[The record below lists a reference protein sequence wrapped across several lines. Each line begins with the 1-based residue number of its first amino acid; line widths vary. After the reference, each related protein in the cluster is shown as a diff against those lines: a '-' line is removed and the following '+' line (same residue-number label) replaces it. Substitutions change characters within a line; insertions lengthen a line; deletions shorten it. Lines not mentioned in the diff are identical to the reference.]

1 MNYEK
6 KNYYMRLA
14 SIYIPSETLPHI
26 FGENHNGQTINLGA
40 KYIYTFEE
48 DSNGDINLK
57 DKMKNEKFIETFW
70 LNNINL
76 VSAIVG
82 ENGTGKTTILNL
94 LREPYSYCKYI
105 YEDPNS
111 DDYIITDNSEVNEVI
126 SSFLN
131 INQSDSENG
140 NFKDLSKYQMMIDDT
155 EYENLDLTTLLEL
168 HNSEN
173 LKRWIKFIEL
183 KNLSVLLEEM
193 SLPEFDKIKIKIHS
207 ISIDEYQTSYRFRPF
222 FNELKERI
230 GLERT
235 KREQAELDRL
245 NLKKV
250 EDIRSS
256 RANQKIK
263 LELEIIS
270 RVIFKTQNILES
282 SGNKY
287 LEEGFL
293 KNNYTIKSNEFIN
306 QPSTK
311 DAFYWFLENSFIQ
324 LKQKSEKILFPII
337 EIKTLIE
344 TLLSY
349 IPESK
354 EIDNWTEFDVSFT
367 QALEIIKAYENF
379 LLAFKDKFSY
389 DKKVLMSFSPSKN
402 LSSGEKGL
410 YDLFSVLNDLNYKTE
425 NNIHT
430 NYSIFSKRKKTSDN
444 LLILLDEADLGFHPE
459 WKKKYVNI
467 IQQVIPF
474 IFKNKN
480 VQIII
485 TTHDPLTLSD
495 FPNNNVVYLFKNN
508 KKTEILDYDS
518 KQRPTKTFGAN
529 ISDLLADSFFVN
541 DGLIGDFA
549 KGSIEKTI
557 IWINNNK
564 DPKDRNGEFFTKE
577 LEYHK
582 KIILIIDEPI
592 VKIKLSEMIS
602 ELDDNVDFQKQILD
616 DEIAFLTN
624 KRGKLK

>member
-1 MNYEK
+1 
-6 KNYYMRLA
+6 MRLVA
-14 SIYIPSETLPHI
+14 IYIPSETLPHI
-26 FGENHNGQTINLGA
+26 FGENHNGQTINLGG

-48 DSNGDINLK
+48 NANGDVYIQ
-57 DKMKNEKFIETFW
+57 DKMKNEKFIANFW
-70 LNNINL
+70 LNNITL

-105 YEDPNS
+105 YEDLNS
-111 DDYIITDNSEVNEVI
+111 DELIITDDAEVNEVI
-126 SSFLN
+126 YYSSFLN

-183 KNLSVLLEEM
+183 KNLSLLLEEM
-193 SLPEFDKIKIKIHS
+193 SLPTFDKIKIKIHS

-235 KREQAELDRL
+235 EREQAELDRL
-245 NLKKV
+245 NLTKV
-250 EDIRSS
+250 EDIRNS
-256 RANQKIK
+256 RATQKIK

-270 RVIFKTQNILES
+270 RVILKTQNILES

-287 LEEGFL
+287 LEEGHL
-293 KNNYTIKSNEFIN
+293 ENNYTIKNKEFIN
-306 QPSTK
+306 QPNTK

-324 LKQKSEKILFPII
+324 LKQKNDKIRFPFI

-349 IPESK
+349 IPES
-354 EIDNWTEFDVSFT
+354 ENIENWTEFDVNFK

-379 LLAFKDKFSY
+379 LLAFKDKFAY

-425 NNIHT
+425 NNIHK

-480 VQIII
+480 IQIII

-495 FPNNNVVYLFKNN
+495 FPNNNIVYLFKNN
-508 KKTEILDYDS
+508 KRTEILDYDS

-549 KGSIEKTI
+549 KSKIENTI
-557 IWINNNK
+557 KWINNNVEPKSRNK
-564 DPKDRNGEFFTKE
+564 DSFEKE

-582 KIILIIDEPI
+582 KAISIIDEPV

-602 ELDDNVDFQKQILD
+602 ELEDKDDFQWQILS
-616 DEIAFLTN
+616 DEIKFLTD
-624 KRGKLK
+624 KRDKLK

>member
-1 MNYEK
+1 
-6 KNYYMRLA
+6 MRLA
-14 SIYIPSETLPHI
+14 AIYIPSETLPHI
-26 FGENHNGQTINLGA
+26 FGDNHNGQTINLGG

-48 DSNGDINLK
+48 NTNGDVYVK
-57 DKMKNEKFIETFW
+57 DKMKNEKFITNFW
-70 LNNINL
+70 LKNIKL
-76 VSAIVG
+76 ISAIVG

-94 LREPYSYCKYI
+94 LREHNSYCKYI

-111 DDYIITDNSEVNEVI
+111 EDPIIIDDAEINEIIYY
-126 SSFLN
+126 SSFFN

-140 NFKDLSKYQMMIDDT
+140 NFTDLSKYQMMIDDT

-183 KNLSVLLEEM
+183 KNLSNLLEEM
-193 SLPEFDKIKIKIHS
+193 SLPTFDKIKIKIHS
-207 ISIDEYQTSYRFRPF
+207 INITEHETSYKFRPF
-222 FNELKERI
+222 FDKLKERI

-235 KREQAELDRL
+235 EREQAELDRL
-245 NLKKV
+245 KLTEV
-250 EDIRSS
+250 EDIRNS
-256 RANQKIK
+256 RSTQKIR

-270 RVIFKTQNILES
+270 RVILKTQNILES

-287 LEEGFL
+287 LREGYL
-293 KNNYTIKSNEFIN
+293 EKNYTINSKEFIN
-306 QPSTK
+306 QSYTK
-311 DAFYWFLENSFIQ
+311 DAFYWFLENSFIK
-324 LKQKSEKILFPII
+324 LTEKSEKIRFPII

-354 EIDNWTEFDVSFT
+354 KIDNWTEFDVDFI

-379 LLAFKDKFSY
+379 LLAFKDKFAY
-389 DKKVLMSFSPSKN
+389 DKKVLMSFRPSKN

-410 YDLFSVLNDLNYKTE
+410 YDLFSVLNDLNYRIEK
-425 NNIHT
+425 NIHKD
-430 NYSIFSKRKKTSDN
+430 YGIFNKREKVSNN

-480 VQIII
+480 IQIII

-495 FPNNNVVYLFKNN
+495 FPNNNIVYLFKNN
-508 KKTEILDYDS
+508 QKTEVLDYDS
-518 KQRPTKTFGAN
+518 KKRPTKTFGAN
-529 ISDLLADSFFVN
+529 ISDLLADSFFVDN
-541 DGLIGDFA
+541 GLIGDFA
-549 KGSIEKTI
+549 KIKIEETI
-557 IWINNNK
+557 KWINKNSDAKNRDK
-564 DPKDRNGEFFTKE
+564 DLFFKE
-577 LEYHK
+577 IKYHK
-582 KIILIIDEPI
+582 QIISIIDESI

-602 ELDDNVDFQKQILD
+602 ELEDKNDFQKQILS
-616 DEIAFLTN
+616 DEIEFLTN
-624 KRGKLK
+624 KRDNLK

>member
-1 MNYEK
+1 
-6 KNYYMRLA
+6 MRLVA
-14 SIYIPSETLPHI
+14 IYIPSETLPHI
-26 FGENHNGQTINLGA
+26 FGENHNGQTINLGG

-48 DSNGDINLK
+48 NANGDVYIQ
-57 DKMKNEKFIETFW
+57 DKMKNEKFIANFW
-70 LNNINL
+70 LNNITL

-105 YEDPNS
+105 YEDLNS
-111 DDYIITDNSEVNEVI
+111 DELIITDDAEINEI
-126 SSFLN
+126 IYYSSFFN

-140 NFKDLSKYQMMIDDT
+140 NFRDLSKYQMMIDDT

-183 KNLSVLLEEM
+183 KNLSYLLEEM
-193 SLPEFDKIKIKIHS
+193 SLPTFDKIKIKIHS
-207 ISIDEYQTSYRFRPF
+207 INIDEHQTSYKFRPF
-222 FNELKERI
+222 FDKLKERI

-235 KREQAELDRL
+235 EREQAELDRL
-245 NLKKV
+245 KLTEV
-250 EDIRSS
+250 EDIRNS
-256 RANQKIK
+256 RATQKIK

-270 RVIFKTQNILES
+270 RVILKTQNILES
-282 SGNKY
+282 TGNRY
-287 LEEGFL
+287 LQEGHL
-293 KNNYTIKSNEFIN
+293 ENNYTIKSEEFIN
-306 QPSTK
+306 QPNTK

-324 LKQKSEKILFPII
+324 LTQKSEKIRFPII

-349 IPESK
+349 IPESEK
-354 EIDNWTEFDVSFT
+354 IDNWTEFDVDFT

-379 LLAFKDKFSY
+379 LLVFKDKFAY

-410 YDLFSVLNDLNYKTE
+410 YDLFSVLNDLNYRIEK
-425 NNIHT
+425 NIHKD
-430 NYSIFSKRKKTSDN
+430 YGIFNKREKVSNN

-480 VQIII
+480 IQIII

-495 FPNNNVVYLFKNN
+495 FPNNNIVYLLKRD
-508 KKTEILDYDS
+508 KRTEVLDYDS
-518 KQRPTKTFGAN
+518 KKRPTKTFGAN
-529 ISDLLADSFFVN
+529 ISDLLADSFFVDN
-541 DGLIGDFA
+541 GLIGDFA
-549 KGSIEKTI
+549 KIKIEETI
-557 IWINNNK
+557 KWINKNS
-564 DPKDRNGEFFTKE
+564 DPKNRDKDLFFKE
-577 LEYHK
+577 IKYHK
-582 KIILIIDEPI
+582 QIISIIDESI

-602 ELDDNVDFQKQILD
+602 DLEDINDFQKQILN
-616 DEIAFLTN
+616 DEIKFLTN
-624 KRGKLK
+624 KRDKLK

>member
-1 MNYEK
+1 
-6 KNYYMRLA
+6 MRLA
-14 SIYIPSETLPHI
+14 AVYIPSETLPHI
-26 FGENHNGQTINLGA
+26 FGENHSGQTINLGG
-40 KYIYTFEE
+40 KYIYSFEE
-48 DSNGDINLK
+48 NSNGDPYIK
-57 DKMKNEKFIETFW
+57 GKMKNEKFIENLW
-70 LNNINL
+70 LHNIKL

-94 LREPYSYCKYI
+94 LREHYSYCKFI

-111 DDYIITDNSEVNEVI
+111 DDAIITDAAEINEI
-126 SSFLN
+126 IYYSSFFN

-140 NFKDLSKYQMMIDDT
+140 NFRDLSKYQMMIDDT

-183 KNLSVLLEEM
+183 KNLSDLLEEM
-193 SLPEFDKIKIKIHS
+193 SLPTFDKIKIKIHS
-207 ISIDEYQTSYRFRPF
+207 INIDEHQTSYKFRPF
-222 FNELKERI
+222 FDKLKEKI
-230 GLERT
+230 GIERT
-235 KREQAELDRL
+235 EKEQAELDRL
-245 NLKKV
+245 NLTEV
-250 EDIRSS
+250 EEIRNSK
-256 RANQKIK
+256 ANLKIK

-270 RVIFKTQNILES
+270 RVILKTQNILES

-287 LEEGFL
+287 LREGYL
-293 KNNYTIKSNEFIN
+293 ENNYTINSEEFIN
-306 QPSTK
+306 QSCTK

-324 LKQKSEKILFPII
+324 LTEKSKKIHFPIF
-337 EIKTLIE
+337 EIKTLID

-349 IPESK
+349 MPEN
-354 EIDNWTEFDVSFT
+354 EDIENWTEFDVDFT
-367 QALEIIKAYENF
+367 QVLEIIKAYENF
-379 LLAFKDKFSY
+379 LLAFKDKFAY

-410 YDLFSVLNDLNYKTE
+410 YDLFSVLNDLNYRIEK
-425 NNIHT
+425 NIHKDYGIFNKREKTT
-430 NYSIFSKRKKTSDN
+430 NN

-474 IFKNKN
+474 IFNNKSI
-480 VQIII
+480 QIII

-495 FPNNNVVYLFKNN
+495 FPNNNIVYLFKNN
-508 KKTEILDYDS
+508 QKTEVLDYDS

-557 IWINNNK
+557 LWINNNK
-564 DPKDRNGEFFTKE
+564 DSKDRNVEFFE
-577 LEYHK
+577 EGLAHHK
-582 KIILIIDEPI
+582 KIISIIDEPI

-602 ELDDNVDFQKQILD
+602 ELENNNNFQKQILD
-616 DEIAFLTN
+616 DEITFLTN
-624 KRGKLK
+624 KREKLK